1 MSNKVDMY
9 KKVFESSSDAII
21 IFDEDGFIN
30 CNEQTAKYLG
40 LKSVEDF
47 KTLNPFEII
56 PPYQPD
62 GSLSHI
68 KYAIHLEEC
77 INSGEARFKWLYKT
91 LKDEELYVSIVL
103 KKLDIDSKT
112 VFVAKWTDEN
122 EIKELEQDIKNKT
135 VLLNQKKQYIEQIS
149 NVFKDDSLS
158 ADKILETIGL
168 LNEYKKVIDETSI
181 VSKANR
187 KGVITFV
194 NDKFCEISGYSKE
207 ELVGSQHSIIR
218 HPSMKKEVFEELWRT
233 ILNKEIF
240 KGVIVNKAKDGSAY
254 YVDTTIVPVLNER
267 NEIIEFIAIRHD
279 ITKIYEQEVLIQEQ
293 YTDELT
299 KLPNRQRL
307 LKDLKE
313 SISSRLV
320 LIDIG
325 RFRDINDAYG
335 FDVGDMLLKEFA
347 NFIKRFGN
355 VYRLSNNLF
364 AYCEFLHIDDEEF
377 KDFIYKMYEEINNK
391 KFYIDNNRLLFN
403 IVMSVGRSSNTKS
416 RSILTETEFGLRLAK
431 EKKEHILFLEQH
443 ISKIEENQKTIQ
455 ILKDVVEKE
464 DILVYGQKIVHN
476 ITCAEKYETLMRIKL
491 EDGTIASPFKFLEVA
506 KKTDLYL
513 PMTRIIV
520 KKACNYFKGKNI
532 DFNINLTMEDISD
545 EYTMDFIF
553 DVIENTNTGKQLTF
567 EIVESEGIDDFSKIE
582 KFIKRARSVGCKI
595 AVDDFGTGYS
605 NFEYIIR
612 LNIDFLKID
621 GSLIKT
627 IHIDKN
633 LELTVKAIVN
643 FAKSLG
649 IKIVAE
655 FVHNIEVLNKVQE
668 LDIDYSQG
676 YYLHAP
682 EELV

>member
-1 MSNKVDMY
+1 MPSTTDMY
-9 KKVFESSSDAII
+9 RKIFESSSDAII
-21 IFDEDGFIN
+21 VFDEEGFIN
-30 CNEQTAKYLG
+30 CNEQTAQYLG
-40 LKSVEDF
+40 LKSVDDF

-77 INSGEARFKWLYKT
+77 MNTGEARFKWLYKT

-103 KKLDIDSKT
+103 KKLNVNSKT
-112 VFVAKWTDEN
+112 IFVAKWTNEN

-135 VLLNQKKQYIEQIS
+135 ILLNQKKQYIEQIS
-149 NVFKDDSLS
+149 NVFKDENFS
-158 ADKILETIGL
+158 ADKVLEIIGL
-168 LNEYKKVIDETSI
+168 LNEYKKVVDTTSI
-181 VSKANR
+181 VSKANK

-194 NDKFCEISGYSKE
+194 NDKFCEISGYSRE
-207 ELVGSQHSIIR
+207 ELIGSQHSIIR
-218 HPSMKKEVFEELWRT
+218 HPSMKKEVFEELWKT
-233 ILNKEIF
+233 ILDKKIF
-240 KGVIVNKAKDGSAY
+240 KGVIVNRAKDGSAY
-254 YVDTTIVPVLNER
+254 YVDTTIVPVLNDR

-299 KLPNRQRL
+299 RLPNRQRL

-347 NFIKRFGN
+347 TFIKQFGN

-364 AYCEFLHIDDEEF
+364 AYCDFLHRNDEEF
-377 KDFIYKMYEEINNK
+377 KDFIYNMYDDINNK
-391 KFYIDNNRLLFN
+391 KFYINGNRLLFN
-403 IVMSVGRSSNTKS
+403 IVMCVGRTSATKS
-416 RSILTETEFGLRLAK
+416 KSILTETEFGLRLAK
-431 EKKEHILFLEQH
+431 EKKESVLFLDQH

-455 ILKDVVEKE
+455 ILKKVVENE
-464 DILVYGQKIVHN
+464 SILVYGQKIIHN
-476 ITCAEKYETLMRIKL
+476 ITGVEKYETLMRIKL

-520 KKACNYFKGKNI
+520 KKACNYFKDKNI
-532 DFNINLTMEDISD
+532 EFNINLTMEDISD

-553 DVIENTNTGKQLTF
+553 DTISSTNTEKQITF
-567 EIVESEGIDDFSKIE
+567 EIVESEGIDDFETME
-582 KFIKRARSVGCKI
+582 KFIKRARSIGCKI

-612 LNIDFLKID
+612 LNVDFLKID

-649 IKIVAE
+649 IKVVAE

-668 LDIDYSQG
+668 LNIDYSQG

-682 EELV
+682 EELA